1 MPNKFRAFHCENYST
16 NFGRGFTR
24 FFPRSCDRTL
34 ILSNPSMMDTG
45 NKLYEINC
53 RVFVSIEIEINEVS
67 QIMYIVMPAMGI
79 KGLYIAVTTPP
90 PSTLPHG
97 SQPIPRT
104 GEASEFG

>member
-1 MPNKFRAFHCENYST
+1 MKIILRILVEVLLDF
-16 NFGRGFTR
+16 
-24 FFPRSCDRTL
+24 SCDRTL
-34 ILSNPSMMDTG
+34 ILINPSMMDTG

-79 KGLYIAVTTPP
+79 KGLYIAVT
-90 PSTLPHG
+90 LPHG

>member
-1 MPNKFRAFHCENYST
+1 MPNKFRASHCENYST

-24 FFPRSCDRTL
+24 LFPRSYDRTL
-34 ILSNPSMMDTG
+34 ILSNSSMSDTG

-79 KGLYIAVTTPP
+79 KGLYIAVTP
-90 PSTLPHG
+90 LPHG
-97 SQPIPRT
+97 PQPIPRT